1 MQQINQFWADLEKVQ
16 FTRKNFLLKCNLN
29 IQVCN
34 TSILESFRYHNLLPL
49 YFITKICFVW
59 VFLNSEF
66 MCLFET
72 LLKLGVFWLWD
83 RFGISLLSSCLSLAL
98 SFTLE
103 WPCAIFHLFP
113 FPKTQTHFFSAKSP
127 FIQSVRKEGND
138 DEIREWFTKKN
149 AESIQLIFLD
159 YVL

>member
-1 MQQINQFWADLEKVQ
+1 MQQINQFWAYLEKVQ

-72 LLKLGVFWLWD
+72 LLKLGVFWL
-83 RFGISLLSSCLSLAL
+83 
-98 SFTLE
+98 
-103 WPCAIFHLFP
+103 
-113 FPKTQTHFFSAKSP
+113 
-127 FIQSVRKEGND
+127 
-138 DEIREWFTKKN
+138 
-149 AESIQLIFLD
+149 
-159 YVL
+159 